1 MVDHSDTGLGKDT
14 AYTDQYD
21 AALLFPIPRSKA
33 RGTGEKEGVEAGGL
47 PFLGTDLWTAFEI
60 SWLNQQGLPQVAIGE
75 FIFPCTSDAIIES
88 KSFKLYLNSFNQ
100 TQYPSMDAVQAV
112 MQADVSA
119 ACGAEIEVQLYRVG
133 DYNEIRPV
141 AESEGTCI
149 DQRSV
154 SVDTYQPNA
163 GFLQADSSALVSET
177 VYSHLLRTNC
187 PVTDQPDWASVYIS
201 YKGAQIDADGL
212 LKYIVSFRQHQDFHE
227 QCVEK
232 IFVDIMARCQPQ
244 ELSVYARY
252 MRRGGLDINPYRSTV
267 NQSPSAF
274 RQVRQ

>member
-1 MVDHSDTGLGKDT
+1 M
-14 AYTDQYD
+14 
-21 AALLFPIPRSKA
+21 
-33 RGTGEKEGVEAGGL
+33 
-47 PFLGTDLWTAFEI
+47 
-60 SWLNQQGLPQVAIGE
+60 AIGE

-267 NQSPSAF
+267 NRSPSAF

>member
-33 RGTGEKEGVEAGGL
+33 RGTGEKEGAETGGL

-60 SWLNQQGLPQVAIGE
+60 SWLNQEGLPQVAIGE

-201 YKGAQIDADGL
+201 YKGGQIDADGL

-232 IFVDIMARCQPQ
+232 IFADIMARCQPQ

-267 NQSPSAF
+267 NQPSTAF

>member
-14 AYTDQYD
+14 AYADQYD
-21 AALLFPIPRSKA
+21 AGLLFPIARSKA
-33 RGTGEKEGVEAGGL
+33 RAIDEGAGAGAL
-47 PFLGTDLWTAFEI
+47 PFFGTDLWTAYEI

-100 TQYPSMDAVQAV
+100 SQYASMDAVRAI

-119 ACGAEIEVQLYRVG
+119 ACGAQAEVVLYPVS
-133 DYNEIRPV
+133 DYNRVRPV
-141 AESEGTCI
+141 AELQGTSI
-149 DQRSV
+149 DERSV
-154 SVDTYQPNA
+154 SIDTYQPDA
-163 GFLQADSSALVSET
+163 EFLQADSSAQVSET
-177 VYSHLLRTNC
+177 LYSHLLRTNC

-201 YKGAQIDADGL
+201 YKGGQIDADGL

-232 IFVDIMARCQPQ
+232 IFVDIMARCNPA
-244 ELSVYARY
+244 ELTVYARY
-252 MRRGGLDINPYRSTV
+252 MRRGGLDINPWRSSNNGLPTT
-267 NQSPSAF
+267 F

>member
-1 MVDHSDTGLGKDT
+1 MVDHSDTGLGKVT

-33 RGTGEKEGVEAGGL
+33 RGTGKKEGAETGGL

-60 SWLNQQGLPQVAIGE
+60 SWLNQEGLPQVAIGE

-232 IFVDIMARCQPQ
+232 IFVDIMACCQPQ

-267 NQSPSAF
+267 NRSPSAF

>member
-14 AYTDQYD
+14 AYADQYD
-21 AALLFPIPRSKA
+21 AGLLFPIPRSKA
-33 RGTGEKEGVEAGGL
+33 RGTVENEGAETGGL

-60 SWLNQQGLPQVAIGE
+60 SWLNPQGLPQVAIGE
-75 FIFPCTSDAIIES
+75 FTFPCTSDAIIES

-100 TQYPSMDAVQAV
+100 TQYPSMDDVQSL
-112 MQADVSA
+112 MQADISA

-133 DYNEIRPV
+133 DYNDIRPV
-141 AESEGTCI
+141 AESPGNCI

-154 SVDTYQPNA
+154 SIDTYQPDA
-163 GFLQADSSALVSET
+163 DFLQADSSTQVSET

-187 PVTDQPDWASVYIS
+187 PVTDQPDWASIYIS

-212 LKYIVSFRQHQDFHE
+212 LRYIVSFRQYQDFHE

-232 IFVDIMARCQPQ
+232 IFVDIMARCQPT
-244 ELSVYARY
+244 ELSIYGRY

-267 NQSPSAF
+267 NRSANPF

>member
-14 AYTDQYD
+14 AYTDQYN
-21 AALLFPIPRSKA
+21 AGLLFPIPRSKA
-33 RGTGEKEGVEAGGL
+33 RGAGESEGSETGGL
-47 PFLGTDLWTAFEI
+47 PFFGTDLWTAFEI

-75 FIFPCTSDAIIES
+75 FTFPCTSDAIIES

-100 TQYPSMDAVQAV
+100 TQYPSMRAVQAV

-119 ACGAEIEVQLYRVG
+119 ACGVQVEVVLYGVG
-133 DYNEIRPV
+133 DYNHVRPV
-141 AESEGTCI
+141 AESQGNCI
-149 DQRSV
+149 DQRPV
-154 SVDTYQPNA
+154 SIDTYQPDTQ
-163 GFLQADSSALVSET
+163 FLQADSSAQVSET
-177 VYSHLLRTNC
+177 LCSHLLRTNC

-232 IFVDIMARCQPQ
+232 IFIDIMAHCQPT

-267 NQSPSAF
+267 NRSPEAF

>member
-14 AYTDQYD
+14 GYTGQYD
-21 AALLFPIPRSKA
+21 AGLLFPIARSKA
-33 RGTGEKEGVEAGGL
+33 RAIGEKEGVAIGGL
-47 PFLGTDLWTAFEI
+47 PFFGTDLWTAFEI
-60 SWLNQQGLPQVAIGE
+60 SWLNQQGVPQVAIGE
-75 FIFPCTSDAIIES
+75 FTFPCTSDAIIES

-100 TQYPSMDAVQAV
+100 TQYRSMEAVQAV
-112 MQADVSA
+112 MQTDVSL
-119 ACGAEIEVQLYRVG
+119 ACGAQVAVILYCVG
-133 DYNEIRPV
+133 EYNAVRPV
-141 AESEGTCI
+141 AEAGGTCI

-154 SVDTYQPNA
+154 NIDTYQPDA
-163 GFLQADSSALVSET
+163 RFLQADSSVLVSET
-177 VYSHLLRTNC
+177 VFSHLLRTNC

-232 IFVDIMARCQPQ
+232 IFVDIMTRCQPQ

-267 NQSPSAF
+267 GRLPNAF

>member
-1 MVDHSDTGLGKDT
+1 MVDHSDTGLGKVT

-33 RGTGEKEGVEAGGL
+33 RGTGEKEGAETGGL

-60 SWLNQQGLPQVAIGE
+60 SWLNQEGLPQVAIGE

-232 IFVDIMARCQPQ
+232 IFVDIMACCQPQ

-267 NQSPSAF
+267 NRSPSAF